1 MKKDGALLMKFKIE
15 ETALGIEF
23 GSTRI
28 KAVLI
33 GPDHLPL
40 VSGDHEWE
48 NQLMDDVWTYDMEA
62 VWAGV
67 QDAYQKL
74 ATTFEITYGEKLTKV
89 GSIGFSAMMHGY
101 LPFDKEGNQL
111 VPFRTWRNTTTEV
124 SSEQLSELFQFNIP
138 QRWSISHLYQA
149 ILNEEEHVGDIGFL
163 TTLAGYVHWRLT
175 GEKVLGV
182 GEAAGMF
189 PIDSEAVDY
198 NEGMVK
204 QFNDL
209 IQENEYD
216 WTLLDI
222 LPKVETA
229 GTTGGH
235 LTEAGAKLLD
245 PTGTLESGIPLAP
258 PEGDAGTGM
267 VATNSVAP
275 HTGNV
280 SAGTSIFSM
289 IVLEKELSDYY
300 VEIDMVT
307 TPTGAPVAMVHC
319 NNFTSDINDWVGLFR
334 EVMELMDVKV
344 DNNELFTRLY
354 QEALHADAD
363 VGKIVGANYYSGEPI
378 TGFEEGRP
386 LLVRMPDSNLSA
398 ANFMRSQIYSALAT
412 LKIGMDILTEEE
424 NVQVDSILGH
434 GGFFRTENVG
444 QQIMA
449 DALNVPVSVMETA
462 GEGGPWG
469 MAILAAYSV
478 NKKEG
483 QTLDDYLENEV
494 FSSQVGSVLDPKQ
507 EGKDSFERY
516 MERYKDMLHVERA
529 AVDHLK

>member
-1 MKKDGALLMKFKIE
+1 MSETKAINLSK
-15 ETALGIEF
+15 TALGIEL

-33 GPDHLPL
+33 DHNHTPL
-40 VSGDHEWE
+40 VSGEHEWE
-48 NQLMDDVWTYDMEA
+48 NQLIDGIWTYSMED
-62 VWAGV
+62 VWAGL
-67 QDAYQKL
+67 QAAYREL
-74 ATTFEITYGEKLTKV
+74 AEKFEIKHKVKLNTV

-111 VPFRTWRNTTTEV
+111 VPFRTWRNTITEE
-124 SSEQLSELFQFNIP
+124 SSEKLSELFQFNIP

-149 ILNEEEHVGDIGFL
+149 ILNDEAHVGNIDFL
-163 TTLAGYVHWRLT
+163 TTLAGYVHWQLT

-189 PIDSEAVDY
+189 PIDSETVNY
-198 NEGMVK
+198 NQRMIQ
-204 QFNDL
+204 QFNEL
-209 IQENEYD
+209 VNEHSYA
-216 WTLLDI
+216 WKLEDI
-222 LPKVETA
+222 LPTVETA
-229 GTTGGH
+229 GTHAGQ
-235 LTEAGAKLLD
+235 LTEEGAKLLD
-245 PTGTLESGIPLAP
+245 PTGVLQAGIPFCP

-267 VATNSVAP
+267 VATNSVAE

-289 IVLEKELSDYY
+289 VVLEKELSDYY

-307 TPTGAPVAMVHC
+307 TPTGKPVAMVHC
-319 NNFTSDINDWVGLFR
+319 NNFTSDINDWVGLFK
-334 EVMELMDVKV
+334 EVMELMNVEV
-344 DNNELFTRLY
+344 DTNELFTRLY
-354 QEALHADAD
+354 EESLNADLD

-386 LLVRMPDSNLSA
+386 LLVRMPDSKLTA
-398 ANFMRSQIYSALAT
+398 ANFMLSQIYSALAT
-412 LKIGMDILTEEE
+412 LKIGMDILTKEE
-424 NVQVDSILGH
+424 NVQVDYLLGH

-449 DALNVPVSVMETA
+449 DALNVAVSVMETA

-469 MAILAAYSV
+469 MATLAAYSV

-483 QTLDDYLENEV
+483 QSLADYLNTEV
-494 FSSQVGSVLDPKQ
+494 FASQQATTLRPEETGVL
-507 EGKDSFERY
+507 SFNQY
-516 MERYKDMLHVERA
+516 MERYKEMLHVERA
-529 AVDHLK
+529 AVDHLN

>member
-1 MKKDGALLMKFKIE
+1 MSETETINLAQ
-15 ETALGIEF
+15 TALGIEF

-33 GPDHLPL
+33 DQNHKPI
-40 VSGDHEWE
+40 VSGEHEWE
-48 NQLMDDVWTYDMEA
+48 NKLVDGIWTYDMED
-62 VWAGV
+62 VWSGLQAAYRELAEKFEV
-67 QDAYQKL
+67 QHKVKL
-74 ATTFEITYGEKLTKV
+74 NTV

-111 VPFRTWRNTTTEV
+111 VPFRTWRNTITEE
-124 SSEQLSELFQFNIP
+124 SSEKLSELFQFNIP

-149 ILNEEEHVGDIGFL
+149 ILNDEAHVGNIDFL
-163 TTLAGYVHWRLT
+163 TTLAGYVHWQLT

-189 PIDSEAVDY
+189 PIDSKAVNY
-198 NEGMVK
+198 NQRMIE
-204 QFNDL
+204 QFNKL
-209 IQENEYD
+209 VEEQAYAWKLE
-216 WTLLDI
+216 DI
-222 LPKVETA
+222 LPTVESA
-229 GTTGGH
+229 GVNAGH
-235 LTEAGAKLLD
+235 LTEEGAKLLD
-245 PTGTLESGIPLAP
+245 PTGVLQAGIPLCP

-267 VATNSVAP
+267 VATNSVAE

-289 IVLEKELSDYY
+289 VVLEKELSDYY

-307 TPTGAPVAMVHC
+307 TPTGEPVAMVHC
-319 NNFTSDINDWVGLFR
+319 NNFTSDINDWVGLFK
-334 EVMELMDVKV
+334 EVMELMNVEV
-344 DNNELFTRLY
+344 DTNELFTRLY
-354 QEALHADAD
+354 EESLHADLD

-386 LLVRMPDSNLSA
+386 LLVRMPDSQLTA

-412 LKIGMDILTEEE
+412 LKIGMDILTKEE
-424 NVQVDSILGH
+424 NVQVDYLLGH

-449 DALNVPVSVMETA
+449 DALNVAVSVMETA

-469 MAILAAYSV
+469 MATLAAYSV

-483 QTLDDYLENEV
+483 QSLVDYLNTEV
-494 FSSQVGSVLDPKQ
+494 FASQKAQTLRPEETGVL
-507 EGKDSFERY
+507 SFNQY
-516 MERYKDMLHVERA
+516 MERYKEMLHVERA
-529 AVDHLK
+529 AVDHLN

>member
-1 MKKDGALLMKFKIE
+1 MNFKIE

-40 VSGDHEWE
+40 VSGAHDWE
-48 NQLMDDVWTYDMEA
+48 NQLVDDIWTYDIKA

-74 ATTFEITYGEKLTKV
+74 AKEFELTYGEKLTKV

-101 LPFDKEGNQL
+101 LPFDKNGNQL
-111 VPFRTWRNTTTEV
+111 VPFRTWRNTTTET
-124 SSEQLSELFQFNIP
+124 SSEKLSELFQFNIP

-149 ILNEEEHVGDIGFL
+149 ILNEEEHIEDIDFI
-163 TTLAGYVHWRLT
+163 TTLAGYVHWKLT
-175 GEKVLGV
+175 DEKILGV

-189 PIDSEAVDY
+189 PIDSETVDY
-198 NEGMVK
+198 NEKMVH
-204 QFNDL
+204 QFNELVSGQDF
-209 IQENEYD
+209 E
-216 WTLLDI
+216 WTLKDI
-222 LPKVETA
+222 LPEVATA
-229 GTTGGH
+229 GVNGGY
-235 LTEAGAKLLD
+235 LTEEGAKLLD
-245 PTGTLESGIPLAP
+245 PTGVLEAGIPLAP

-289 IVLEKELSDYY
+289 VVLEKELSDYY

-319 NNFTSDINDWVGLFR
+319 NNFTSDINDWVALFK
-334 EVMELMDVKV
+334 ETMELMGVEV

-354 QEALHADAD
+354 QESLNADAD

-386 LLVRMPDSNLSA
+386 LLVRMPDSKLSV

-434 GGFFRTENVG
+434 GGFFKTENVG

-449 DALNVPVSVMETA
+449 DALSVPVSVMETA

-483 QTLDDYLENEV
+483 QTLEDYLENEV
-494 FSSQVGSVLDPKQ
+494 FSSQKGTLLEPKQ
-507 EGKDSFERY
+507 EGKDSFAAY
-516 MERYKDMLHVERA
+516 MSRYKDMLHVERA
-529 AVDHLK
+529 AVSYLK